1 MGRLYLTEKGKWA
14 VPLADS
20 RYVKGALLRNIDMY
34 PGQYVHHPEFE
45 APEMWGEVRKA
56 VVEEMLEEGLIE
68 IR

>member
-1 MGRLYLTEKGKWA
+1 MGRLYITDKGSKLA
-14 VPLADS
+14 SLADS
-20 RYVKGALLRNIDMY
+20 RYVKGALLRNIGMY